1 MKTVDSHLATPPIK
15 DPLRASRQ
23 LAKPPHRLALAPQP
37 ATSTAPGNGYPRTPP
52 TAPINGAD
60 GGSLTDTQQLVD
72 AKTLANWLGVNVSF
86 VYAHAAELGALRL
99 PAAKNAGSKTAKPR
113 LRFDLEDVKRRISCY
128 PGRESEPPDPA
139 PQAALRPRRRRRAG
153 TNVDL
158 LPIRGSSFDG

>member
-1 MKTVDSHLATPPIK
+1 MSESPI
-15 DPLRASRQ
+15 
-23 LAKPPHRLALAPQP
+23 
-37 ATSTAPGNGYPRTPP
+37 
-52 TAPINGAD
+52 
-60 GGSLTDTQQLVD
+60 VD
-72 AKTLANWLGVNVSF
+72 AKSLAAYLGVNVSY
-86 VYAHAAELGALRL
+86 VYAHAADLGAMRL
-99 PAAKNAGSKTAKPR
+99 PAAKNGASKGGKPR